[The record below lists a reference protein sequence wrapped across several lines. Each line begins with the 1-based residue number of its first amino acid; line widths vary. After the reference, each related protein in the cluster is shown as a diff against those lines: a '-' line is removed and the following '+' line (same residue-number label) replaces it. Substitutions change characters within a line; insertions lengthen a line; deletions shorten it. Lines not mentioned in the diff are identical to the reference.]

1 MTAQTMTMTGTR
13 SAQPALTATAV
24 LAAATL
30 LALLVRPLALIV
42 GHFHVS
48 TSVANAVVA
57 AIMGGG
63 GWVISAFFPWI
74 IPYVLTVKGLV
85 AVIGVGGAVGW

>member
-1 MTAQTMTMTGTR
+1 MTVQTMTTTTGRSMTT
-13 SAQPALTATAV
+13 ALPATAV
-24 LAAATL
+24 LATAAL
-30 LALLVRPLALIV
+30 VALLVRPLALIV

-63 GWVISAFFPWI
+63 GWVISVFFPWI